1 MPLYTQLWDF
11 CKTVAPTWRKT
22 QLTNL
27 ALLSQAIF
35 HRRSLTLTEL
45 ARSFPIPS
53 LPRKVAQPKH
63 GLLHRLK
70 RLCRFLNNPRPDEEA
85 LMQHLTRLSYSVC
98 RSPGVLLP
106 LLLDLTYFEPFAVL
120 SVAIP
125 RGGRGLPIAW
135 RAYLRNLEGEP
146 ELSQNA
152 IIETVLTRAMENIAT
167 AIEKVI
173 IADREFARAEFFRF
187 LKRQSTHFT
196 IRVDAETWVLHPNYT
211 GPLGKMGLRPGG
223 KRLWFVCAKYGKEE
237 QEVINLLAVWAE
249 GQEEAWFIASDLEDP
264 TQVERL
270 YRKRMKIEHG
280 FRDWKHHLRLKG
292 TVKVQSAK
300 RLFRLV
306 TGLTVL
312 YWYVCLV
319 GMRLKPTWYKGE
331 VKCWGE
337 LGDFKF
343 GMEFIELGHAA
354 VIQVGIRITSWA
366 AGKLFAL
373 SPPLPPYKLRYRRY
387 RFLPQSG

>member
-1 MPLYTQLWDF
+1 
-11 CKTVAPTWRKT
+11 
-22 QLTNL
+22 
-27 ALLSQAIF
+27 
-35 HRRSLTLTEL
+35 
-45 ARSFPIPS
+45 
-53 LPRKVAQPKH
+53 
-63 GLLHRLK
+63 
-70 RLCRFLNNPRPDEEA
+70 
-85 LMQHLTRLSYSVC
+85 
-98 RSPGVLLP
+98 
-106 LLLDLTYFEPFAVL
+106 
-120 SVAIP
+120 
-125 RGGRGLPIAW
+125 
-135 RAYLRNLEGEP
+135 
-146 ELSQNA
+146 
-152 IIETVLTRAMENIAT
+152 MENIAT

-223 KRLWFVCAKYGKEE
+223 KRLWFVGAKYGKEE